1 MNNHN
6 IRNMITEIINDISRD
21 NRVPPETFIQV
32 MVNTPAI
39 LNNINIL
46 DQSFREQEDI
56 TKPMCHDFKSK
67 LERITIN
74 QANIEDE
81 LSCSVCQE
89 KFKLGENA
97 IILPCKEQKHY
108 FHADNTEDCNGIM
121 PWFEENNTCPVCR
134 CDFPVQRNTESTE
147 EQINPLPVPESLI
160 GSNNTELTDEQR
172 QGLRMGNENIPQP
185 YEPQRLNVNIVD
197 NEGTILE
204 GTIPEGTIPEGTILE
219 GTIPEGTIPEGTI
232 PEGTI
237 PGRITDQERAT
248 DRGNVLNRS
257 INHDINNIIHLMR
270 RTIVDEEELMQRAI
284 MRSIEDQ

>member
-1 MNNHN
+1 
-6 IRNMITEIINDISRD
+6 MITEIINDISRD

-46 DQSFREQEDI
+46 DQSFREQEDV

-89 KFKLGENA
+89 RFKLGENA

-197 NEGTILE
+197 NEE
-204 GTIPEGTIPEGTILE
+204 N
-219 GTIPEGTIPEGTI
+219 IPEGTIPEGTI

>member
-89 KFKLGENA
+89 RFKLGENA

-134 CDFPVQRNTESTE
+134 CEYPVQKDTESTE
-147 EQINPLPVPESLI
+147 EQINSLPVPESLI
-160 GSNNTELTDEQR
+160 GSNNTELTEGQR
-172 QGLRMGNENIPQP
+172 QGLRMGNGNIPQP
-185 YEPQRLNVNIVD
+185 YEPQRLNVNIID
-197 NEGTILE
+197 NEENIPEGTIPEENIPEGTITE
-204 GTIPEGTIPEGTILE
+204 GTIPEGTIPR
-219 GTIPEGTIPEGTI
+219 
-232 PEGTI
+232 
-237 PGRITDQERAT
+237 RITDQERAT
-248 DRGNVLNRS
+248 DRGDVLNRS
-257 INHDINNIIHLMR
+257 INHDINDIIHLMR
-270 RTIVDEEELMQRAI
+270 RTMVNETYNEEELMQRAI